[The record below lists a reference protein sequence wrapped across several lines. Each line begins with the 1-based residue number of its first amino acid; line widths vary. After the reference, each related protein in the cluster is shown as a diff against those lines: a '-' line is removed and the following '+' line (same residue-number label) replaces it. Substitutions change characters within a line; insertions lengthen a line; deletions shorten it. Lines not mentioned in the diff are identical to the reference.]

1 MFIDYVGGVIVISMI
16 PPDQASIIGLDLGT
30 YGFHRGPEGDTNI
43 CKTDNVVELVNQV
56 KRYFD
61 YNKHPYSFSE
71 SIEAIIDEHNENV
84 NAFNEFKLEADKIK
98 NGDVNNEELSDFQS
112 FLSTLPR
119 TLRDHQF
126 KSAFHLYRVGN
137 GANFSVP
144 GAGKTSVALSVYG
157 KLRDEGK
164 VNRLFVVGPTSCF
177 YPWLDEFRL
186 MLGRDPVHFILS
198 GKLQETRKFWY
209 EMPNNVELFL
219 VSYQTLLNDV
229 NMVKEMFNRS
239 KNDFYFVM
247 DEAHYIKR
255 QDAAWANA
263 VLQITNGAKNRCV
276 LTGTPMPHSYR
287 DLYNIFDAI
296 WPDNPP
302 IDSNTRMRIEA
313 LMSQNNDVGIQD
325 ILNETVGPL
334 FYRVR
339 KRDLGLGPQEF
350 HPPIIVEMNMHER
363 MIYDTIVKQ
372 IRDFARNEFS
382 KEGVVWDR
390 MKRGGITRLR
400 QATSYPRLLETAI
413 TDFDSNIDIS
423 NSEVAGSIKGYDE
436 LEKPGKLVKLI
447 EMVQGLQSEKK
458 KVVIWT
464 HFIGTLKM
472 IEKELQE
479 LGLDVKCIYG
489 DIPTEEMD
497 GLESREQIRK
507 QFIDPKSGIDIL
519 IANPGACAEA
529 ISLHKTC
536 HNAIYYDLGYNCAQ
550 YLQSLDRIHRIGGS
564 EDVTCNY
571 YILQYAHSFEQRII
585 DNLEDK
591 RDRMFALIEQEY
603 PVYSIDIT
611 QGNDSFELELFDEI
625 FEME

>member
-61 YNKHPYSFSE
+61 YNKYPYSFSE

-119 TLRDHQF
+119 TLRDHQL

-198 GKLQETRKFWY
+198 GKLQETRKFCY
-209 EMPNNVELFL
+209 ELPNNVELFL

-263 VLQITNGAKNRCV
+263 VLQITNG
-276 LTGTPMPHSYR
+276 
-287 DLYNIFDAI
+287 
-296 WPDNPP
+296 
-302 IDSNTRMRIEA
+302 
-313 LMSQNNDVGIQD
+313 
-325 ILNETVGPL
+325 
-334 FYRVR
+334 
-339 KRDLGLGPQEF
+339 
-350 HPPIIVEMNMHER
+350 
-363 MIYDTIVKQ
+363 
-372 IRDFARNEFS
+372 
-382 KEGVVWDR
+382 
-390 MKRGGITRLR
+390 
-400 QATSYPRLLETAI
+400 
-413 TDFDSNIDIS
+413 
-423 NSEVAGSIKGYDE
+423 
-436 LEKPGKLVKLI
+436 
-447 EMVQGLQSEKK
+447 
-458 KVVIWT
+458 
-464 HFIGTLKM
+464 
-472 IEKELQE
+472 
-479 LGLDVKCIYG
+479 
-489 DIPTEEMD
+489 
-497 GLESREQIRK
+497 
-507 QFIDPKSGIDIL
+507 
-519 IANPGACAEA
+519 
-529 ISLHKTC
+529 
-536 HNAIYYDLGYNCAQ
+536 
-550 YLQSLDRIHRIGGS
+550 
-564 EDVTCNY
+564 
-571 YILQYAHSFEQRII
+571 SF
-585 DNLEDK
+585 
-591 RDRMFALIEQEY
+591 
-603 PVYSIDIT
+603 
-611 QGNDSFELELFDEI
+611 
-625 FEME
+625 